1 MVRNVPDVCVPR
13 RTTPGDDNEA
23 PRLLPSSEHLRL
35 ETALAGSFEL
45 VAGIALFALAA
56 TALVVVLVPR
66 SAATRL
72 EFAVELVFVGVALVV
87 LALLLSRRSAR
98 AVMRPLEVLDVALAA
113 VTCGDFTVHVELE
126 RAAAEIQSVGESVN
140 ALVRELAR
148 LRVIE
153 IERTKDQRVRR
164 ELSEVVHASLDLD
177 HVVQRAVEVVG
188 PALDVDR
195 VHIRLRDGNGDGD
208 QGWLAAEWRRSDDV
222 ASVLPLSAAVEP
234 DPLIGLIGVTDDRRA
249 VVIDDAIDQARFD
262 VEQRGALEA
271 LGVRA
276 SLTCPLVVG
285 TRVAGVL
292 VASEQRAPRSW
303 SDGEV
308 VLTEGFAL
316 EIGRALDH
324 ALAFR
329 LCDEMVERMGM
340 LDRAKNEFLS
350 EVSRELRGPLASVV
364 GYIELLTDESAE
376 SVSAEQ
382 RRMLR
387 IVERS
392 GERLLV
398 LIDNLLTMSRIE
410 AGTFDPKL
418 GPIDLGVVVRRVCD
432 AVSTA
437 AAKDSLELDVNLE
450 RDLDL
455 IADEKQIERA
465 LHNLVSN
472 AMKFTPGGGHIDL
485 SARTEGGEVVI
496 DVRDTG
502 IGIPAEQQ
510 DELFT
515 RFFTARAA
523 PRRST
528 LGAGLGLYIVK
539 QIVDGHGGSVG
550 AVSVHGRGST
560 FTMRLPAR
568 PNPGGLGES

>member
-1 MVRNVPDVCVPR
+1 MVRDMPDVCVQR
-13 RTTPGDDNEA
+13 RTTPGGDTEA
-23 PRLLPSSEHLRL
+23 PRPLPSSEHLRL

-126 RAAAEIQSVGESVN
+126 RAAAEIQSVGDSVN

-195 VHIRLRDGNGDGD
+195 VHIRLRDGDGNGGGD

-222 ASVLPLSAAVEP
+222 ASVLPVSAAVDS
-234 DPLIGLIGVTDDRRA
+234 DPLIALIGVTDDRRA
-249 VVIDDAIDQARFD
+249 VVIDDAIDEARFD
-262 VEQRGALEA
+262 VEQRGALDA

-276 SLTCPLVVG
+276 SLTYPLVVG

-308 VLTEGFAL
+308 MLTEGFAL

-324 ALAFR
+324 ALSFR
-329 LCDEMVERMGM
+329 PVRRDGRANGRARPGQERIPVGG
-340 LDRAKNEFLS
+340 LARATRPA
-350 EVSRELRGPLASVV
+350 RECGGLHRAADGRVRG
-364 GYIELLTDESAE
+364 I
-376 SVSAEQ
+376 
-382 RRMLR
+382 
-387 IVERS
+387 
-392 GERLLV
+392 GERGTTPDVAHRGAQWRTAPRHHRQPLDDV
-398 LIDNLLTMSRIE
+398 SYRGGNLRPE
-410 AGTFDPKL
+410 
-418 GPIDLGVVVRRVCD
+418 
-432 AVSTA
+432 
-437 AAKDSLELDVNLE
+437 
-450 RDLDL
+450 
-455 IADEKQIERA
+455 
-465 LHNLVSN
+465 
-472 AMKFTPGGGHIDL
+472 
-485 SARTEGGEVVI
+485 
-496 DVRDTG
+496 
-502 IGIPAEQQ
+502 
-510 DELFT
+510 
-515 RFFTARAA
+515 ARADR
-523 PRRST
+523 PRRRRA
-528 LGAGLGLYIVK
+528 AGL
-539 QIVDGHGGSVG
+539 
-550 AVSVHGRGST
+550 
-560 FTMRLPAR
+560 
-568 PNPGGLGES
+568 